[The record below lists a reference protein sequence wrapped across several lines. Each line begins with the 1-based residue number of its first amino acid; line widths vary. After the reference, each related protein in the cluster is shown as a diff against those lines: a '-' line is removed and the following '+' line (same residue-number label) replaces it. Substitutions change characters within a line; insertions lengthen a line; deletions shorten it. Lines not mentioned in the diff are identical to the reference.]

1 MSTMTPARTLTGA
14 SEGRRLGTTCRE
26 ARLRAEFGALY
37 PGLRAGEWE
46 PAAVVADRVLAQSLL
61 RAGHGTILGRVLLE
75 AHFDFRH
82 GTSLGGER
90 HGLRLRRET

>member
-1 MSTMTPARTLTGA
+1 MSAP
-14 SEGRRLGTTCRE
+14 RE
-26 ARLRAEFGALY
+26 AQLRPAFAALY
-37 PGLRAGEWE
+37 PGIRVGEWA

-61 RAGHGTILGRVLLE
+61 RASDGIVRGRVLLE

-90 HGLRLRRET
+90 HGLRLMQTA